1 MIVYCTV
8 LAPCVSSCAAFA
20 AYKRFGRRPKPWRRG
35 GFADPERS
43 DTEGGAAL
51 LGGETQ
57 KERHLLKADV
67 FLFGASVLIAF
78 TLINS
83 NKIEAQR
90 SGSQLERRSKGA
102 GG

>member
-8 LAPCVSSCAAFA
+8 LAPCVSSYAAFA

-67 FLFGASVLIAF
+67 FLFGAVEQSKSEPVFASSSADFRSSKVMVSVPSL
-78 TLINS
+78 
-83 NKIEAQR
+83 
-90 SGSQLERRSKGA
+90 
-102 GG
+102 

>member
-8 LAPCVSSCAAFA
+8 LAPCVSSRAAFA

-43 DTEGGAAL
+43 DTEGGGAAL

-67 FLFGASVLIAF
+67 FLFGFRRHWAVGPPAAVKTALPTKGEPSFAG
-78 TLINS
+78 
-83 NKIEAQR
+83 QR
-90 SGSQLERRSKGA
+90 IQ
-102 GG
+102 

>member
-1 MIVYCTV
+1 MCQAAPLLRRTSV
-8 LAPCVSSCAAFA
+8 LAVGQNLGA
-20 AYKRFGRRPKPWRRG
+20 GG

-83 NKIEAQR
+83 NKIGAQR
-90 SGSQLERRSKGA
+90 SGSQLERGSKGA